1 MELSSCPQCT
11 TRRNIPISFSFFL
24 TNRFHLV
31 LSCKHCNVRY
41 VPTMLQRI
49 VQLILMLALSICC
62 GLLYTP
68 ALRLELALSKVGTFR
83 LLPFWVL
90 VLLLMLTLA
99 HWLPLRMQ
107 VEFRDDAAYQAE
119 SGRIMRFTG
128 EPADE
133 VTVIWL
139 KGSLEELAAYL
150 DGEPQ
155 DGTRYVLACVQL
167 DPVQKTVSYFA
178 AQLYDGQKPLSAVSD
193 ILHDLRLNT

>member
-1 MELSSCPQCT
+1 MLGDPQFA
-11 TRRNIPISFSFFL
+11 IS
-24 TNRFHLV
+24 
-31 LSCKHCNVRY
+31 
-41 VPTMLQRI
+41 
-49 VQLILMLALSICC
+49 
-62 GLLYTP
+62 
-68 ALRLELALSKVGTFR
+68 
-83 LLPFWVL
+83 
-90 VLLLMLTLA
+90 
-99 HWLPLRMQ
+99 MQ

-128 EPADE
+128 EPSDE
-133 VTVIWL
+133 VTIIWL
-139 KGSLEELAAYL
+139 KGSTEELAAYL

>member
-1 MELSSCPQCT
+1 MYKRQ
-11 TRRNIPISFSFFL
+11 
-24 TNRFHLV
+24 
-31 LSCKHCNVRY
+31 
-41 VPTMLQRI
+41 
-49 VQLILMLALSICC
+49 
-62 GLLYTP
+62 
-68 ALRLELALSKVGTFR
+68 
-83 LLPFWVL
+83 
-90 VLLLMLTLA
+90 
-99 HWLPLRMQ
+99 
-107 VEFRDDAAYQAE
+107 
-119 SGRIMRFTG
+119 RFTG

-193 ILHDLRLNT
+193 ILHGLGLNT

>member
-1 MELSSCPQCT
+1 MNWWKRKQIT
-11 TRRNIPISFSFFL
+11 
-24 TNRFHLV
+24 H
-31 LSCKHCNVRY
+31 
-41 VPTMLQRI
+41 
-49 VQLILMLALSICC
+49 
-62 GLLYTP
+62 
-68 ALRLELALSKVGTFR
+68 
-83 LLPFWVL
+83 
-90 VLLLMLTLA
+90 VLLLLLCIGLFSCTADPPVVGAEITAPEEYLNVNHYVETA
-99 HWLPLRMQ
+99 LHSDFPDFLPDREALDPSADILRYHYEYCCGVLGDPQFAISMQ

-167 DPVQKTVSYFA
+167 DPVQKTVYYFV

-193 ILHDLRLNT
+193 ILHGLGLNT